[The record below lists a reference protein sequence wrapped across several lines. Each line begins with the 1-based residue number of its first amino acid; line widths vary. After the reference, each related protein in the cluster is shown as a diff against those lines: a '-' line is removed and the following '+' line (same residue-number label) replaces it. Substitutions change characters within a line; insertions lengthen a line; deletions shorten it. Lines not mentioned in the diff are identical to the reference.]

1 MDHSLLFDTPG
12 WKAQSILRQAI
23 LDNSLAGVQFA
34 LEHGADPL
42 LPASLDADARKAS
55 PFDLCSAPL
64 PAAALNLAL
73 QKRCSLPI
81 IELLGPL
88 SRVDY
93 PDLSGTTSLMLAA
106 SRSMPDALA
115 ALLPLSKMDAIDRS
129 GCDAL
134 MRAVDFSI
142 HNDQPIADTE
152 KCVQLLL
159 AAGAPADRRDCWGR
173 TALLRSVL
181 LDSANVLQLLIPHS
195 DTSERDA
202 LGRSALVMAAAYKN
216 SEAAIALLGV
226 VDPLIRPPDGR
237 DAAFWAA
244 RWPLGSFL
252 SLLIKQCPAVLDR
265 PPGEPTLLMIAA
277 GAQCL
282 ENVQTLIPVSDPKA
296 VGIDGADA
304 LMIAI
309 EQAPPSGLSECALL
323 LLPLSDLSLVDIL
336 GESALE
342 KARMRGFD
350 ELAQAIE
357 DRIQDLAL
365 SDPPLV
371 RARPHF

>member
-1 MDHSLLFDTPG
+1 MRRDRV
-12 WKAQSILRQAI
+12 KAGQR
-23 LDNSLAGVQFA
+23 GR
-34 LEHGADPL
+34 G
-42 LPASLDADARKAS
+42 
-55 PFDLCSAPL
+55 
-64 PAAALNLAL
+64 AAA
-73 QKRCSLPI
+73 RCP
-81 IELLGPL
+81 
-88 SRVDY
+88 
-93 PDLSGTTSLMLAA
+93 
-106 SRSMPDALA
+106 
-115 ALLPLSKMDAIDRS
+115 
-129 GCDAL
+129 
-134 MRAVDFSI
+134 
-142 HNDQPIADTE
+142 
-152 KCVQLLL
+152 
-159 AAGAPADRRDCWGR
+159 
-173 TALLRSVL
+173 
-181 LDSANVLQLLIPHS
+181 
-195 DTSERDA
+195 
-202 LGRSALVMAAAYKN
+202 
-216 SEAAIALLGV
+216 
-226 VDPLIRPPDGR
+226 
-237 DAAFWAA
+237 AFWAA
-244 RWPLGSFL
+244 LWPLGSFL
-252 SLLIKQCPAVLDR
+252 SLLIEQCPAVLDR